1 MTTWTRDQIT
11 AVRGHRATAVLDP
24 VVVDRSDGVAVDVA
38 RAKLARQIID
48 ACHAHAVDAH
58 AEDMEY
64 RVEPDP
70 YGVRII
76 ARWNPGTREVVFV
89 GGPADG
95 QVYVLEGAPFM
106 PMQVAVEPPL
116 PAYAAEASDRI
127 LPTPQTVVYTCTG
140 WHEQDRRWVY
150 GVR

>member
-11 AVRGHRATAVLDP
+11 AVRGHRATVVLDANA
-24 VVVDRSDGVAVDVA
+24 VDQSDGVAVDVA

-48 ACHAHAVDAH
+48 ACHVHAVEVH

-64 RVEPDP
+64 RVEGDDF
-70 YGVRII
+70 GIRIT
-76 ARWNPGTREVVFV
+76 ARWNPGTRAVEFV

-95 QVYVLEGAPFM
+95 ELYDIAGAPWDTV
-106 PMQVAVEPPL
+106 QVAVQPSMSPAMMEAPGPEPHAPL
-116 PAYAAEASDRI
+116 SVTYA
-127 LPTPQTVVYTCTG
+127 CTG
-140 WHEQDRRWVY
+140 WHEQERRWVY